1 MVAEIL
7 GYTPQA
13 SKHLAAAVTLLAES
27 AARPDWAS
35 LEEVD
40 VPLRQRALSN
50 TIDEASFSKLLDLAC
65 DVCSRTTGGG
75 SSCILGGLAREPR
88 NFVD

>member
-40 VPLRQRALSN
+40 VPLQQCSLSH
-50 TIDEASFSKLLDLAC
+50 TIDEASFSKLLDSGC
-65 DVCSRTTGGG
+65 DVHSRA
-75 SSCILGGLAREPR
+75 LALFPPY
-88 NFVD
+88 NMLAIG